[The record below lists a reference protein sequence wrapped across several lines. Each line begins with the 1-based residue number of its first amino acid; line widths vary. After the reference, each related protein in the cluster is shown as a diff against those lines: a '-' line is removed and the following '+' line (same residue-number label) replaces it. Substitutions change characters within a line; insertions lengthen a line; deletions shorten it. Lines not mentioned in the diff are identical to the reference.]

1 MPPPLRPD
9 TNRSFAFS
17 VVEFTVTDATAGA
30 PTTLQPVLRLNATGG
45 GGAPTV
51 NDHARLA
58 DAATREGAKHGALRS
73 RVIGGGQL
81 CFRGGEVSES
91 AEYDDDREPRLV
103 VTVRNGGGGESGG
116 AQTKCADFEVV
127 AALVRRAYPMN
138 DMLTPGAFG
147 APGSA
152 DSKVYQY

>member
-9 TNRSFAFS
+9 TNRSFAFA

-51 NDHARLA
+51 NAHARLA

-103 VTVRNGGGGESGG
+103 GETHRSLP
-116 AQTKCADFEVV
+116 A
-127 AALVRRAYPMN
+127 RRDPFAR
-138 DMLTPGAFG
+138 
-147 APGSA
+147 
-152 DSKVYQY
+152 